1 MKRIFLVL
9 VAMIFCL
16 GCARLSVQGSKEPI
30 KVDISMRLDVYQHVQ
45 KDIDAIEDI
54 VGGAP
59 QEKKID
65 DQQSFQ
71 AIFVGYAYAQE
82 TLSPEIQQAALRRKD
97 RVSELRALEGQGVV
111 GEDKSG
117 LVQLRDASQAGS
129 PVEALIA
136 AENIDRL
143 VIYRGVADKNNTP
156 VEEIQK
162 VYAQRLQADAPAG
175 TPIEVLNPATGAYEW
190 KKK

>member
-9 VAMIFCL
+9 VAMVFCL
-16 GCARLSVQGSKEPI
+16 GCAKVSVQGSKEPI

-45 KDIDAIEDI
+45 NDINAIEDI

-59 QEKKID
+59 QEQKTD
-65 DQQSFQ
+65 DQQSWMD
-71 AIFVGYAYAQE
+71 IFIGPAYAQE
-82 TLSPEIQQAALRRKD
+82 DLSPEIQQAALRRKD
-97 RVSELRALEGQGVV
+97 RLTELHAQESQGVV

-117 LVQLRDASQAGS
+117 LVQLRDASQAGT

-143 VIYRGVADKNNTP
+143 VIYKGIAAKNNTP

-175 TPIEVLNPATGAYEW
+175 TPIEVSNPATGAYEW

>member
-16 GCARLSVQGSKEPI
+16 GCAKVSVQGSKEPI

-45 KDIDAIEDI
+45 NDINAIEDI

-59 QEKKID
+59 QEKNMD
-65 DQQSFQ
+65 DQQSLLG
-71 AIFVGYAYAQE
+71 IFIGYAYAQE
-82 TLSPEIQQAALRRKD
+82 ALSPEIQQAALRRKE
-97 RVSELRALEGQGVV
+97 RIAQLYALEGQGVV

-117 LVQLRDASQAGS
+117 LVQLKDSSQAGG
-129 PVEALIA
+129 PVEAVIA
-136 AENIDRL
+136 AENIDRMI
-143 VIYRGVADKNNTP
+143 IYKGIAAKNNTSL
-156 VEEIQK
+156 EEIQK

-175 TPIEVLNPATGAYEW
+175 TPIEVLNPATGVYEW
-190 KKK
+190 KSK